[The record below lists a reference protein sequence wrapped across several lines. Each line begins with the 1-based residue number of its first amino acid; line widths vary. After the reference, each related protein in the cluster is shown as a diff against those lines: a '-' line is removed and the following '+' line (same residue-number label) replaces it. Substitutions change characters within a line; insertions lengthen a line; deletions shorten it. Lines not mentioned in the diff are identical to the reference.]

1 MNDYKRD
8 NRKPAWKQ
16 NDRPQTPMEPRLCPL
31 EVEIR
36 NNDIDQALK
45 VLKGKMAK
53 DGILAELKR
62 RRHALKPSEKIR
74 QKHREALKKLR
85 KSRGKRA
92 RQQRTNTTD

>member
-1 MNDYKRD
+1 MYNNSNS

-16 NDRPQTPMEPRLCPL
+16 NDRPQTPPEPRISPL
-31 EVEIR
+31 EVEVW
-36 NNDIDQALK
+36 NNDVDQALK

-92 RQQRTNTTD
+92 RQRADIKRN